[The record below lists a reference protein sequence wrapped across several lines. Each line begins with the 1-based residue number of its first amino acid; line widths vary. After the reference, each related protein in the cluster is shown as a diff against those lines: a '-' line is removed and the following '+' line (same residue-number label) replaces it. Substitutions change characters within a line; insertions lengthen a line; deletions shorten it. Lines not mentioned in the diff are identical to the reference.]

1 MSSDMIAALIPIVS
15 VLAVFGFPV
24 AIVFV
29 IKYFK
34 LKERELALES
44 ESRQR
49 SERQQLAIEQR
60 VERLEEVLL
69 HLDHDVRARL
79 GMEQARPRS
88 ELMEAPASAG
98 AEQPGALPGARIKSP

>member
-1 MSSDMIAALIPIVS
+1 MNSEMIAALIPIVS

-29 IKYFK
+29 LKYFK

-69 HLDHDVRARL
+69 SLDHDVRARL
-79 GMEQARPRS
+79 GIANAPSRP
-88 ELMEAPASAG
+88 ELMEPPASAG
-98 AEQPGALPGARIKSP
+98 AEQPAALPGSRLKTP